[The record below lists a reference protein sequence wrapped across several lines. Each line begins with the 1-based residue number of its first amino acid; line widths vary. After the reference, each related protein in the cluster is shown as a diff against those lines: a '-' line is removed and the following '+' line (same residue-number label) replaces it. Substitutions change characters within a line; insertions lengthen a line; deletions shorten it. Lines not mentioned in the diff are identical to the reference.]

1 MPIRNSCEAGW
12 RDPAIL
18 LALVLSTQQS
28 DRDFLLERMERYL
41 KKRAT
46 ADAAVGGHGD
56 EAGPPPPSLTI
67 SRQCGVGLSRIERPL
82 LEYLDS
88 LESGAS
94 PSWALFD
101 QSILGRVVD
110 DGRLPKVATPFL
122 SERTKFPVTAA
133 LRDRLALPQK
143 DWTLFN
149 HSANAIRQICGAGQA
164 LVVGRAGNF
173 VTSDLGNTFHV
184 RLIADKSNRIAFVS
198 KRYRIDAKDAT
209 ELVEETDKARSRFVR
224 RHTGAE
230 IDDAVAYHLVVN
242 MDHFDD
248 DVTVR
253 VIADSMHEWAEARVR
268 PAGPDGI
275 SWQASSPLPRNV
287 IDGDFHAPRPQ

>member
-1 MPIRNSCEAGW
+1 MPK
-12 RDPAIL
+12 
-18 LALVLSTQQS
+18 S
-28 DRDFLLERMERYL
+28 DRDYLLERMERYL
-41 KKRAT
+41 RKRAT
-46 ADAAVGGHGD
+46 ADAAVGGND
-56 EAGPPPPSLTI
+56 DLDDAPPPPSLTI

-88 LESGAS
+88 LESGPS

-110 DGRLPKVATPFL
+110 DGRLPKSAPPFL
-122 SERTKFPVTAA
+122 SERTKFPVTSA

-149 HSANAIRQICGAGQA
+149 HSANAIRQICRAGQA

-173 VTSDLGNTFHV
+173 VTSDFGNTFHV

-198 KRYRIDAKDAT
+198 KRYRIDARDAS
-209 ELVEETDKARSRFVR
+209 ELVEETDKARARFVK
-224 RHTGAE
+224 RHAGAE

-268 PAGPDGI
+268 SSGPEGA
-275 SWQASSPLPRNV
+275 SRQAPSRRPGNV
-287 IDGDFHAPRPQ
+287 IAGDFPAAPPQ